1 MHATTWFKTEEGRLE
16 IQQRTRKLTAGL
28 RSILLMV
35 DGQRGEADLQSL
47 VQGLHAP
54 TDALEQLAAAGLI
67 EQRLPQVGTHAPP
80 QGTAG
85 ASSLAPPPM
94 WEGMNSADRYN
105 ALYTMFSDGIRA
117 HLGLKGYFMQ
127 LKVERC
133 ADADELSALLPEM
146 ANALAK
152 ARDHAFA
159 TRWLDS
165 VRTALG

>member
-35 DGQRGEADLQSL
+35 DGQRGEQELQSL

-54 TDALEQLAAAGLI
+54 ADALAQLSAAGLI
-67 EQRLPQVGTHAPP
+67 EQRLADPGAAASDAGRKADPPPVWEGVGTA
-80 QGTAG
+80 
-85 ASSLAPPPM
+85 
-94 WEGMNSADRYN
+94 ERYN
-105 ALYTMFSDGIRA
+105 ALYTVLTDSIRA

-133 ADADELSALLPEM
+133 NDADELSALLPEM
-146 ANALAK
+146 ATALAK

-165 VRTALG
+165 VRTALA

>member
-35 DGQRGEADLQSL
+35 DGLRSEQELRSL
-47 VQGLHAP
+47 VEGLHAP
-54 TDALEQLAAAGLI
+54 ADALAQLSAAGLI
-67 EQRLPQVGTHAPP
+67 EQRLANSAPP
-80 QGTAG
+80 ASGAG
-85 ASSLAPPPM
+85 IDAGPGPAPA
-94 WEGMNSADRYN
+94 WEGTGAAERYN
-105 ALYTMFSDGIRA
+105 ALYTVLTDSIRA

-133 ADADELSALLPEM
+133 GDADELSALLPEM
-146 ANALAK
+146 ATALAK

-165 VRTALG
+165 VRGALA